1 MRQCISKTSIMANEE
16 MIYYLMNEDDILK
29 EIKKIVKEVN
39 EILGLPSTTMVRLL
53 LNYFR
58 WDKDTLTGKIR
69 ILN

>member
-1 MRQCISKTSIMANEE
+1 MRQCVSKTSIMANEE